1 MAATTYTVEKEHLI
15 IFRERLI
22 IEEWKYKR
30 NYALSHLTRGRIYYG
45 VSYKLLSRLRS

>member
-15 IFRERLI
+15 FFRERLI

-30 NYALSHLTRGRIYYG
+30 NCALSHLTRGRIYYR